1 MHTMVEFS
9 PVSQEDAPGR
19 INTRNLAAVIGSS
32 LILSL
37 AGSFDLLNELPTRSS
52 LAAAIVNHHHRRHHH
67 RKSAHH
73 PQPPAINCEPGNVYH
88 PDVKLC
94 RPTPPNTIGEC
105 SSEAHWVPADNACEP
120 NTLAPLPS

>member
-1 MHTMVEFS
+1 MHTMVEYS
-9 PVSQEDAPGR
+9 EVSQETAPSH

-32 LILSL
+32 LVLSL
-37 AGSFDLLNELPTRSS
+37 AGSFDLLGELPMRPSS
-52 LAAAIVNHHHRRHHH
+52 AVAAIVKHHHRRHH
-67 RKSAHH
+67 RKPAHH

-94 RPTPPNTIGEC
+94 LPTPPSTIGEC

-120 NTLAPLPS
+120 DALAPMP